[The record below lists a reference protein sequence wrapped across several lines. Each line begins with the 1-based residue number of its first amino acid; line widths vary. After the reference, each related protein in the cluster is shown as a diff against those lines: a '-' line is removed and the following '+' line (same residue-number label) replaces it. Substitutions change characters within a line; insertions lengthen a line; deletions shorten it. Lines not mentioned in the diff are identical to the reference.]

1 MRNYLIITFSIL
13 LLLSC
18 TKDNEFD
25 NSLKTK
31 IDFVENLSESTKIA
45 ESEFGKRYEDAL
57 PKGGKIYD
65 LKIGEFLYIY
75 TYQKKLVELRQIRI
89 RLLVRMVRLQN
100 SVLR

>member
-75 TYQKKLVELRQIRI
+75 TYQK
-89 RLLVRMVRLQN
+89 N
-100 SVLR
+100 WWS